1 MELRDETSMT
11 ESQEHT
17 TPVSKHVDYMQIS
30 QPIMTDDLGR
40 VAMTVRCRDCDSIPK
55 VKNAGGVFTEGS
67 HTVQFMHNG
76 VRVVAGG
83 YHGDWMKQII
93 HDLKGH
99 HEPQEERVFYE
110 ILKHISS
117 DATMIELGGFWS
129 YYSLWFLKDQ
139 PQRRSIVVEPDPN
152 NLKIGKKNAELNS
165 APIHFV
171 HGSVGEKTQPP
182 SPFRTETAG
191 FLDVPQV
198 CVSDLL
204 GGLNIGTLD
213 ILHCD
218 TQGAEIAVIRSCE
231 TLFRSGRI
239 KFGVFSTHSHHITG
253 DPLTHQRCL
262 QMLNQ
267 FGAQILAEHDVHES
281 FSGDGLIAAYF
292 GNEPLAWEEPAISL
306 NRYSTSLF
314 RNLAYD
320 LAERL

>member
-1 MELRDETSMT
+1 MTKSREDTTSA
-11 ESQEHT
+11 SW
-17 TPVSKHVDYMQIS
+17 HVDQMQIS
-30 QPIMTDDLGR
+30 QPIMTDELGR
-40 VAMTVRCRDCDSIPK
+40 VAMTVRCKDCDSIPK
-55 VKNAGGVFTEGS
+55 VKNAGSVFTEGPDA
-67 HTVQFMHNG
+67 VQLMHNG
-76 VRVVAGG
+76 VRVLAGG

-93 HDLKGH
+93 HELKGH

-110 ILKHISS
+110 ILKHIAC

-139 PQRRSIVVEPDPN
+139 PQRRAIVVEPDPN
-152 NLKIGKKNAELNS
+152 NLAIGKKNAELNS

-182 SPFRTETAG
+182 SPFQTETTG
-191 FLDVPQV
+191 ILDVHQV
-198 CVSDLL
+198 CVPDLL
-204 GGLNIGTLD
+204 EDLDIETLD

-218 TQGAEIAVIRSCE
+218 TQGAEIGVIRSCE
-231 TLFRSGRI
+231 TLFRSGRV
-239 KFGVFSTHSHHITG
+239 KFGVFSTHSHYITG

-262 QMLNQ
+262 HMLNQ

-292 GNEPLAWEEPAISL
+292 GHDRLPWEEPAISL